1 MLRCR
6 RVEDVPGRMIAD
18 FLRQQAPAASPTSD
32 PAPDALPSA
41 NPPQLQTLRRQ
52 RCVTMGERSMAGD

>member
-6 RVEDVPGRMIAD
+6 RVEDVPGRLIAD

-32 PAPDALPSA
+32 PATDALPA
-41 NPPQLQTLRRQ
+41 AQPAAIADAATAAVRD
-52 RCVTMGERSMAGD
+52 GG

>member
-6 RVEDVPGRMIAD
+6 RVEDVPGRLIAD

-32 PAPDALPSA
+32 PAPDALPA
-41 NPPQLQTLRRQ
+41 AQPAATADAATAALRDD
-52 RCVTMGERSMAGD
+52 G